1 MSLTCQLSGTVPVEP
16 VVDPQGHFFEKRLIE
31 EQLEKS
37 GGRCPLGG
45 ETVDKA
51 NLIQIAQAPVRAPIS
66 PVYNCDFGSLVRG
79 IQERYDALAIECER
93 LRTERNEAR
102 TTITQSLYLRDAAT
116 ALLAAKVERIEA
128 LEKQLARVQEQIAES
143 GEGDVDAGRRKKPRL
158 DESESFDGV
167 LAQWT
172 PLSQALL
179 QNRKKRVVQHRS
191 FEDMKKYHL
200 VTSQQTSIK
209 DSTSLVVV
217 LSGRK
222 PTTAEAESNPAAP
235 YLLAIGGADGQIE
248 VRDIVQNRS
257 VATLSGHDGSVTSM
271 LSVVHPSVS
280 HVPQSAL
287 FALGASSSSSKPFR
301 SCLNIV
307 SGDSSGIINI
317 WRETSCKAMDDIE
330 WMMDYQT
337 PFGSEKC
344 ANLDALPSALQFSNQ
359 IIETRQGAI
368 KNLKLHPS
376 GTHIAAVSA
385 SRWSML
391 SLISGA
397 VSRAFDDAPTPI
409 SDVAFQPD
417 GLVVI
422 GAGRGTLPVWDFR
435 QASMKTQCRAPEKD
449 ANSEFTSVNFS
460 EAGYYMVTATANG
473 RGHLWD
479 LRKTAVLQE
488 YELGAKVLKARF
500 DYSGHHIV
508 FSTTK
513 GAVLFS
519 TKEKKNVVMVQDWE
533 QGHEVVDSHF
543 ALLNDDYMV
552 SLRGLGIV
560 DVMQP

>member
-1 MSLTCQLSGTVPVEP
+1 M
-16 VVDPQGHFFEKRLIE
+16 R
-31 EQLEKS
+31 
-37 GGRCPLGG
+37 
-45 ETVDKA
+45 
-51 NLIQIAQAPVRAPIS
+51 
-66 PVYNCDFGSLVRG
+66 
-79 IQERYDALAIECER
+79 
-93 LRTERNEAR
+93 EAR
-102 TTITQSLYLRDAAT
+102 KAVTKSLYLKDAST

-128 LEKQLARVQEQIAES
+128 LEKQLARIQEQIAES
-143 GEGDVDAGRRKKPRL
+143 GEGDADATRRKKPRI
-158 DESESFDGV
+158 DETESFEAV

-172 PLSQALL
+172 PLSQTLL
-179 QNRKKRVVQHRS
+179 QNRKKRVLQNRS
-191 FEDMKKYHL
+191 FEDMKNYHL
-200 VTSQQTSIK
+200 VSSQQTGIRE
-209 DSTSLVVV
+209 STSLNVI

-222 PTTAEAESNPAAP
+222 RAPTEADPNLAVP

-271 LSVVHPSVS
+271 LSVVYPSVS

-287 FALGASSSSSKPFR
+287 FALSASSSSSKPFR

-307 SGDSSGIINI
+307 SGDSNGIINI

-330 WMMDYQT
+330 WMLDYQT

-344 ANLDALPSALQFSNQ
+344 ADLDALPSALQFSNQ

-376 GTHIAAVSA
+376 GTHMAAVSA

-391 SLISGA
+391 NLISGA

-422 GAGRGTLPVWDFR
+422 GAGHGTLPVWDFR

-449 ANSEFTSVNFS
+449 AHSEFTCVDFS
-460 EAGYYMVTATANG
+460 EAGYYMVTATADG

-500 DYSGHHIV
+500 DYSGLHIV

-513 GAVLFS
+513 GAMLFS

-533 QGHEVVDSHF
+533 QGQEVVDSQF

-552 SLRGLGIV
+552 SLRGVGIV